1 MFTLSD
7 DQLAAVMTAAG
18 PLPPEK
24 RGVLLE
30 RIATTLK
37 LCGPHFT
44 DADLDNAIRIGLQG
58 LIQSAA

>member
-1 MFTLSD
+1 
-7 DQLAAVMTAAG
+7 MTAAG

-30 RIATTLK
+30 RIAAKLK